1 MLKIKKPMQT
11 FPSLPLPAF
20 LLGAALTAVLFL
32 SLIGFSLKR
41 TNVLETSLV
50 FVYVVYS
57 AWLSGVEA
65 EMPSGSFASSSW
77 FPSPSPLRQSH
88 SLPPTVEP
96 SINSLLTYALHSAV
110 PSFIKVSETLPPHLV
125 LSLIYRVT
133 VLHLA
138 AKIVPVLRRASMG
151 WDDRDD
157 AREGFWD
164 GRTLGDEPAVCQRPS
179 LFVKW
184 VEEMS

>member
-1 MLKIKKPMQT
+1 MP
-11 FPSLPLPAF
+11 FPAF

-65 EMPSGSFASSSW
+65 EMPSSAATTSSSSSTLGGSSW
-77 FPSPSPLRQSH
+77 FPSPSPLRKSH
-88 SLPPTVEP
+88 SLPPIVDR
-96 SINSLLTYALHSAV
+96 SINSLLSYALHSAV
-110 PSFIKVSETLPPHLV
+110 PSFINVSETLPPHLI

-151 WDDRDD
+151 WDDRDE
-157 AREGFWD
+157 REGFWD
-164 GRTLGDEPAVCQRPS
+164 GRTLGDEPPVNIIHFKFPYQ
-179 LFVKW
+179 V
-184 VEEMS
+184 VN

>member
-1 MLKIKKPMQT
+1 MET
-11 FPSLPLPAF
+11 FPSLPFPAF

-65 EMPSGSFASSSW
+65 EMPSTTTTTAVSGSSS
-77 FPSPSPLRQSH
+77 FPSPSPLRKSH
-88 SLPPTVEP
+88 SLPPIVDR
-96 SINSLLTYALHSAV
+96 SIHSLLSYALHSAV
-110 PSFIKVSETLPPHLV
+110 PSFITVSETLPPHLI

-151 WDDRDD
+151 WDDRDE
-157 AREGFWD
+157 RQGFWD
-164 GRTLGDEPAVCQRPS
+164 GRTLGDEPPVNITFFS
-179 LFVKW
+179 LFLSRV
-184 VEEMS
+184 VE

>member
-1 MLKIKKPMQT
+1 MKT
-11 FPSLPLPAF
+11 FPSLPFPAF

-65 EMPSGSFASSSW
+65 EMPSTTTVSGSSW
-77 FPSPSPLRQSH
+77 FPSPSPLRKSH
-88 SLPPTVEP
+88 SLPPIVDR
-96 SINSLLTYALHSAV
+96 SIHSLLSYALHSAV
-110 PSFIKVSETLPPHLV
+110 PSFINVSETLPPHLI

-151 WDDRDD
+151 WDDRDE
-157 AREGFWD
+157 REGFWD
-164 GRTLGDEPAVCQRPS
+164 GRTLGDEPPVNITFLTFSYHVC
-179 LFVKW
+179 
-184 VEEMS
+184 E